1 MPFVSDLKLGKKYEN
16 ISLEYL
22 EYDDII
28 EQPEKKFKDYDFGI
42 ILNRKKIYFESKC
55 DRLAHETGNLA
66 IEFKCNEK
74 PSGIT
79 TTKAHFYMYHIIG
92 DKECYKIPTKIIRK
106 MIKNGEY
113 DREVSGGD
121 GWRSR
126 MYLMKVSNFQKY
138 KVEKIE
144 MD

>member
-1 MPFVSDLKLGKKYEN
+1 
-16 ISLEYL
+16 
-22 EYDDII
+22 
-28 EQPEKKFKDYDFGI
+28 
-42 ILNRKKIYFESKC
+42 
-55 DRLAHETGNLA
+55 
-66 IEFKCNEK
+66 
-74 PSGIT
+74 
-79 TTKAHFYMYHIIG
+79 MYHIIG
-92 DKECYKIPTKIIRK
+92 DGECYKIPTKIIRK